1 MTPRATDKAPATRAP
16 SARTR
21 QRNEATAALARVRAG
36 RAVMLRLLGQTF
48 QQIADSPMPCV
59 QHEPD
64 GRATCRACLPRLYES
79 RQSAYT
85 AVQRELSAR
94 YGEGAEA
101 REELRRHQL
110 GQIDLL
116 LATAMRAATNPG
128 TKDNPNLGQW
138 TAMLRATQLLDRRA
152 RLLGLDAPVRI
163 VGQVTTEW
171 EAEIT
176 ALVEQI
182 TALPGPGRS
191 ETHPG

>member
-1 MTPRATDKAPATRAP
+1 MTPRTADKPATRPP

-21 QRNEATAALARVRAG
+21 QRNDAKEALHRVKAS

-48 QQIADSPMPCV
+48 QQIADGPMPCV
-59 QHEPD
+59 QHEPA
-64 GRATCRACLPRLYES
+64 GRASCKACLPRLYDS
-79 RQSAYT
+79 RQSAHR
-85 AVQRELSAR
+85 AVQHELSAR

-116 LATAMRAATNPG
+116 LATAMRSATNPG
-128 TKDNPNLGQW
+128 TPERPNAGQW

-171 EAEIT
+171 ESEIS

-182 TALPGPGRS
+182 TRLPGPGRP